1 MWGAIA
7 AGIGSVVGG
16 VTNLVAASSQGT
28 AMCGARPTCL
38 FGKTCREK
46 KENFEDCVQRTLSV
60 QESGMQT
67 QAEVE
72 LEKTR
77 RNTKI
82 AIFGFVT
89 LAIIVLGVAI
99 IKRRKK

>member
-46 KENFEDCVQRTLSV
+46 KENFE
-60 QESGMQT
+60 GNH
-67 QAEVE
+67 
-72 LEKTR
+72 KKKK
-77 RNTKI
+77 KI
-82 AIFGFVT
+82 SYGYF
-89 LAIIVLGVAI
+89 
-99 IKRRKK
+99 